1 MSEQDKELQER
12 INEIEEALRP
22 VIKNKQY
29 LLGEINS
36 LRHIIQ
42 DALGSIEELLCH
54 FDLTEQELLTF
65 DNNSEIFKE
74 YLESLQEKVS
84 RKGMTDEREQ
94 VL

>member
-22 VIKNKQY
+22 GMKSKQY

-42 DALGSIEELLCH
+42 DALGSIEELLSH
-54 FDLTEQELLTF
+54 FQLTDQDFEVF
-65 DNNSEIFKE
+65 DNNCCTFCG
-74 YLESLQEKVS
+74 YLESLQEKVN
-84 RKGMTDEREQ
+84 REKMTDEKE
-94 VL
+94 

>member
-1 MSEQDKELQER
+1 MSDERDKELQER

-22 VIKNKQY
+22 GMKSKQY

-54 FDLTEQELLTF
+54 FQLTDQDFKVF

-74 YLESLQEKVS
+74 YLETLQMKLQNKE
-84 RKGMTDEREQ
+84 
-94 VL
+94 